1 MSTLTFDTLKFANR
15 LKTAGVPSMH
25 AEAEAEAL
33 SEVFEANLSELA
45 TKQDILEFA
54 TKQDIAD
61 LRRDM
66 EGSAFALQ
74 QGFAKL
80 RHDMD
85 ARFHDIDA
93 RFHDMDARFHDMDAR
108 FHDMDAKFEKTT
120 VGLRNEMSEMKFELL
135 KWIVGLAV
143 AQTGLLLGLLKFFP
157 INS

>member
-15 LKTAGVPSMH
+15 LKTAGVPSTH

-85 ARFHDIDA
+85 ARFHN
-93 RFHDMDARFHDMDAR
+93 MDAR
-108 FHDMDAKFEKTT
+108 FHDMDAKFEKTI
-120 VGLRNEMSEMKFELL
+120 VGFRNEMSEMKFELL
-135 KWIVGLAV
+135 KWIIGLAV

>member
-85 ARFHDIDA
+85 ARFHD
-93 RFHDMDARFHDMDAR
+93 MDARFHDMDAK

-135 KWIVGLAV
+135 KWIIGLAV